1 MFPSSLQYSINVA
14 FYLFIVYFK
23 KENEIMAL
31 SLKWYPFTS
40 KFIRHDIPI
49 FDLKIKNEIFV
60 VYGLDICH
68 ELSANPF
75 TKNRDNIDEV
85 QWKMRSR
92 MVCFWIFMVRLFLDS
107 FLYILIM
114 FFYININQ
122 IGVLTIIIRNHFEIL
137 ILII

>member
-1 MFPSSLQYSINVA
+1 
-14 FYLFIVYFK
+14 
-23 KENEIMAL
+23 MAL

-85 QWKMRSR
+85 HRKMRSR